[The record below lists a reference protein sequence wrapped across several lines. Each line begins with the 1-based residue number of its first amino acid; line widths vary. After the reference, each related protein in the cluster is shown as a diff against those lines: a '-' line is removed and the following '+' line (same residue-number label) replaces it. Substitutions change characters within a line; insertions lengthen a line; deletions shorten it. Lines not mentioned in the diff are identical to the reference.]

1 MFFLFKS
8 RASLIETGNLGNVIL
23 PLEDHTL
30 QLRLVAGLVAYVSML
45 QHGSVKVQLRDGKGH
60 LGPQRL
66 TKLMEK
72 FVHHFGCSKNHTGF
86 PGFMF
91 MSLDVAAVPL
101 TDVLACGDLVRLSDH
116 VSLLRTVTFL
126 DAPNGEALELDVSRQ
141 IWEEIPRCL

>member
-1 MFFLFKS
+1 MFFSVQIKS
-8 RASLIETGNLGNVIL
+8 TAPLIETGNLGNVIL

-72 FVHHFGCSKNHTGF
+72 FMHHFGCSKNHTK
-86 PGFMF
+86 PM
-91 MSLDVAAVPL
+91 
-101 TDVLACGDLVRLSDH
+101 
-116 VSLLRTVTFL
+116 
-126 DAPNGEALELDVSRQ
+126 
-141 IWEEIPRCL
+141 